1 MSTKVKDATV
11 NDILE
16 CNKVIKILKSNND
29 VSVKHLHLG
38 SGGHCSEV
46 EFIVFSD
53 ASFKNLFNGASQGGY
68 IVFIKRKDSPNA
80 TPLLWKSKKLKRIVR
95 STLFAE
101 TYALLDAIDDCIF
114 VRRLTAQL
122 LGVEDDDIIIKCYTD
137 SKTLVDNSVSDKLV
151 DDKRLRDEI
160 TCLKET
166 LKLDNV
172 SLSWVDKKKFR

>member
-1 MSTKVKDATV
+1 MDGTFCASRYLYDNLTRAKVGTAPV
-11 NDILE
+11 
-16 CNKVIKILKSNND
+16 
-29 VSVKHLHLG
+29 
-38 SGGHCSEV
+38 
-46 EFIVFSD
+46 
-53 ASFKNLFNGASQGGY
+53 KNLFNGASQGGY
-68 IVFIKRKDSPNA
+68 IVFIKRKDSPYA

-114 VRRLTAQL
+114 VRRLTTQL

-160 TCLKET
+160 ACLKET

-172 SLSWVDKKKFR
+172 SLSWVDKKVQVADVLTKAVASSALLLNILNKGRLEMI